1 MPRILSLCLPVFF
14 SFSIL
19 SLLCSC
25 SLVCSF
31 EPFFQKLVLLLH
43 LLHLYPSSLTGLIG
57 LLRSFLLDGF
67 NSLHHG
73 GHKLPQNLSLP
84 RSLGL
89 PIVLSDNI
97 VHIPMYTLLVILIAF
112 ISQFDFHSLRQ
123 PHQNLMIL
131 GLTHIP
137 IHLHNVPLLLIDQ
150 IFQLVPEI
158 LVLPLICYIVI
169 KLFHSYLSQSH

>member
-1 MPRILSLCLPVFF
+1 
-14 SFSIL
+14 
-19 SLLCSC
+19 
-25 SLVCSF
+25 
-31 EPFFQKLVLLLH
+31 
-43 LLHLYPSSLTGLIG
+43 
-57 LLRSFLLDGF
+57 
-67 NSLHHG
+67 
-73 GHKLPQNLSLP
+73 
-84 RSLGL
+84 
-89 PIVLSDNI
+89 
-97 VHIPMYTLLVILIAF
+97 MYTLLVILITF